1 MIGCGFTT
9 GPVIMRNLNIAFQSC
24 LAPMAS
30 ARAIKI
36 ALIISILFLAVVIT
50 GRVLGFV
57 DADDL
62 ANLRAIA
69 LIPGLPIAAIILSE
83 MALRDGISHKTLLY
97 PLLGPVSRP
106 ALALVRTLVTAL
118 ILIVGM
124 TLVLLILHFL
134 RSAGWSSFP
143 REFYSVLLGAL
154 AYTGAFSII
163 HLFTKRGM
171 IISLALYFIFD
182 HFIGQIPFSLRNMV
196 PSYHL
201 RILTNLEET
210 FQLPIPI
217 SLDSGTAGEA
227 SIYLLI
233 MAVIGYGLTAY
244 IFSKKN
250 LGELC

>member
-1 MIGCGFTT
+1 
-9 GPVIMRNLNIAFQSC
+9 MRNLNIALQSC

-36 ALIISILFLAVVIT
+36 TLAISLLFLATVIT

-57 DADDL
+57 SISNL
-62 ANLRAIA
+62 AHLRALV

-83 MALRDGISHKTLLY
+83 MALRDGISQKTLLY

-106 ALALVRTLVTAL
+106 ALAVVRTLVTAL
-118 ILIVGM
+118 ILITGA
-124 TLVLLILHFL
+124 TLLILILHFL
-134 RSAGWSSFP
+134 RHAGWGSFP
-143 REFYSVLLGAL
+143 REFYSILLGAL
-154 AYTGAFSII
+154 AYTGLFSVI

-171 IISLALYFIFD
+171 IISLAVYFIFD
-182 HFIGQIPFSLRNMV
+182 HFIGQIPFSIRSIV

-201 RILTNLEET
+201 RLLTNLEET
-210 FQLPIPI
+210 FQIPI
-217 SLDSGTAGEA
+217 SMHLESGTVLE
-227 SIYLLI
+227 SSVYLII
-233 MAVIGYGLTAY
+233 MAAIGFGLTAS